1 MNHRGL
7 RKTNYKPLIWLLSI
21 AAVLA
26 VGYFALMPARKNLAQ
41 KLVSFGDEH
50 LNNQQYVEAIVDY
63 KKASW
68 LFSNNEASQK
78 IDLARKS
85 QMDIQELTMFF
96 RQKNNMSML
105 EMLNIAQK
113 VPATEKAGL
122 ENAKQFIEIN
132 QPQLAE
138 ITAKIVLEMNDGNKE
153 AWTYLGISK
162 LQTARI
168 VQMSEQNRA
177 AKLAEAKEAFSKAEA
192 IDNSYELAKKY
203 LVEVEGL
210 L

>member
-7 RKTNYKPLIWLLSI
+7 RKTNYKPLIWSLSI
-21 AAVLA
+21 AAILVA
-26 VGYFALMPARKNLAQ
+26 IYFALIPARKNMAQ
-41 KLVSFGDEH
+41 KFVLLGDEH
-50 LNNQQYVEAIVDY
+50 LNKQQYVEAIVDY

-68 LFSNNEASQK
+68 LYENDISQK

-85 QMDIQELTMFF
+85 QMDVQELTMFF
-96 RQKNNMSML
+96 RQMNNMSML
-105 EMLNIAQK
+105 ELLNAAQK
-113 VPATEKAGL
+113 VPSTEKAGL
-122 ENAKQFIEIN
+122 ENARQFIEIN
-132 QPQLAE
+132 QPQMAE
-138 ITAKIVLEMNDGNKE
+138 IIVKIVLEMNDSNKE

-177 AKLAEAKEAFSKAEA
+177 TKLAEAKEAFNKAAA
-192 IDNSYELAKKY
+192 IDSSYELAQKY